1 MDMRVLFTAAV
12 SLLALA
18 ACGNPA
24 PAAPTAEEVV
34 KASAE
39 INAWFD
45 VEYEEELQMSP
56 IGLTFQGRKDQY
68 DKIDDYSEAA
78 IDRKLEWRRAS
89 VAEMKEK
96 FDPAKLDE
104 EARTSFDIWALS
116 LDMEEKAAKF
126 RRSPYIF
133 VKDGPHVFLPQF
145 VMQFHEVS
153 EKSDMD
159 AYVARIGEVGRAID
173 QSLEL
178 AKLAAAEGNRAPRF
192 AYDETV
198 TQSTNVIT
206 GAPFGDGPDSPIWA
220 DVKAELSKLQDG
232 GSITADDARAI
243 ETAAKAALI
252 DKLKP
257 AYERVIAWLKED
269 RPNTSEQA
277 QGAAALKDG
286 VAFYDNALAQQT
298 TVAMT
303 AAEIHDLGL
312 AEVKR
317 IHGEMEKIKEQVGFK
332 GTLLEFFDFMRTSP
346 QFQLPNNDEGRAQY
360 IKMSEDYLAAMTAK
374 LPEYFGI
381 LPKAQ
386 LVVKRVEAFRE
397 EAGGAQHYFPSTPDG
412 SRPGVY
418 YAHLSDMKSMP
429 TYSMEA
435 IAYHEGVPG
444 HHMQIA
450 IAQELQGIPKFRTQ
464 YGYTAYAEGWGLY
477 SEALSKDMGF
487 YKDPYS
493 DMGRL
498 GAEIWR
504 AIRLVVDTGIH
515 SKGWSEQQA
524 VDYFLANG
532 PTPRGAVESEV
543 KRYIV
548 WPGQATA
555 YKIGMIRIQE
565 LRAMAQ
571 KELGD
576 KFTMAGFHD
585 TVLGGGM
592 LPLPVLEQRVKRW
605 VEKVKAQ

>member
-1 MDMRVLFTAAV
+1 MRVLFTAAV

-24 PAAPTAEEVV
+24 PAAPTAEEIA
-34 KASAE
+34 KASAD

-56 IGLTFQGRKDQY
+56 IALTFQGRKDQY
-68 DKIDDYSEAA
+68 DKLDDFSEAA
-78 IDRKLEWRRAS
+78 IDRELEWRRAS

-104 EARTSFDIWALS
+104 EARTSYDLWSLE
-116 LDMEEKAAKF
+116 LDMTEKAAKF

-145 VMQFHEVS
+145 VMQFHEVAD
-153 EKSDMD
+153 KSDMD

-173 QSLEL
+173 QSLEQ

-192 AYDETV
+192 AYDESIQ
-198 TQSTNVIT
+198 QSTNVIT
-206 GAPFGDGPDSPIWA
+206 GAPFGPGKDSPIWA
-220 DVKAELSKLQDG
+220 DVKSELKTLVEGGKL
-232 GSITADDARAI
+232 TADESKAI
-243 ETAAKAALI
+243 ENAAKAALI

-269 RPNTSEQA
+269 RANTTEQA
-277 QGAAALKDG
+277 TGASALKDG

-298 TVAMT
+298 TTTMT
-303 AAEIHDLGL
+303 AAEIHELGL
-312 AEVKR
+312 SEVAR
-317 IHGEMEKIKEQVGFK
+317 IHAEMEKIKEQVGFK
-332 GTLLEFFDFMRTSP
+332 GTLVEFFEHMRTSP
-346 QFQLPNNDEGRAQY
+346 QFQLSDDDAGRAQY
-360 IKMSEDYLAAMTAK
+360 IKMSEDYLGAMTEK

-397 EAGGAQHYFPSTPDG
+397 EPGGAQHYFPSSPDG
-412 SRPGVY
+412 KRPGVF
-418 YAHLSDMKSMP
+418 YAHLSDMKAMP
-429 TYSMEA
+429 TYTLEA

-444 HHMQIA
+444 HHLQIA
-450 IAQELQGIPKFRTQ
+450 IAQELTGIPKFRTQ
-464 YGYTAYAEGWGLY
+464 YGSTAYQEGWGLY
-477 SEALSKDMGF
+477 SEALAKDMGF

-493 DMGRL
+493 DFGRL

-515 SKGWSEQQA
+515 SKGWTEEKA
-524 VDYFLANG
+524 VKYFLDNG
-532 PTPRGAVESEV
+532 PTPEGAVRSEV
-543 KRYIV
+543 RRYIV

-555 YKIGMIRIQE
+555 YKIGMIKIQE
-565 LRAMAQ
+565 LRALAQ

-585 TVLGGGM
+585 TVLGGGA
-592 LPLPVLEQRVKRW
+592 LPLPVLEARVKRW
-605 VEKVKAQ
+605 IEKVKAQ

>member
-24 PAAPTAEEVV
+24 PAAPTAEEVA

-78 IDRKLEWRRAS
+78 IDRRLEWRRAS

-178 AKLAAAEGNRAPRF
+178 ARLAAAEGNRAPRF

-220 DVKAELSKLQDG
+220 DVKSELSKLQDG

-257 AYERVIAWLKED
+257 AYERVIAWLKKD

-312 AEVKR
+312 ADVKR